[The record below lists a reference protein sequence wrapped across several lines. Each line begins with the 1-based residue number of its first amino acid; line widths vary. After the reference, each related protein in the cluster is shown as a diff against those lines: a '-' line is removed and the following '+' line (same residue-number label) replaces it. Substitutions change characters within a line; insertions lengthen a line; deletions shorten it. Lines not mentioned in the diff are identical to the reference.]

1 MTTPLTTPL
10 SSTPAAAAATA
21 RAAVGRRR
29 RGTAVT
35 PSSQRPTPAQQHLLY
50 NL

>member
-10 SSTPAAAAATA
+10 SSTPPPAAAA
-21 RAAVGRRR
+21 AAVGRRR

-35 PSSQRPTPAQQHLLY
+35 PSSQRPTPAHQNLLY

>member
-10 SSTPAAAAATA
+10 SSTPAAT
-21 RAAVGRRR
+21 AAVGRRR

-35 PSSQRPTPAQQHLLY
+35 PSSQRPTPAHQHLLY